1 MNKEQINKTALK
13 IKGEL
18 QKRIKELSTEDK
30 RGIVIGMA
38 NDFSFTVING
48 IKVKEYDYSKK
59 RPLFEELRAILKKAF
74 EEPYDE
80 ELGCFPVASRLF
92 SISGVNKSC
101 NSHILIKKYL
111 K

>member
-38 NDFSFTVING
+38 NGFSFAVIN
-48 IKVKEYDYSKK
+48 K
-59 RPLFEELRAILKKAF
+59 FLK
-74 EEPYDE
+74 
-80 ELGCFPVASRLF
+80 
-92 SISGVNKSC
+92 IS
-101 NSHILIKKYL
+101 L
-111 K
+111 